1 MNRFVR
7 IASIVN
13 CGILVGLS
21 AVLFSCAQT
30 GQYSLSPAGQQGA
43 AVGGI
48 LGATAGT
55 MLDNSNRWRGGV
67 IGGVMGAILG
77 GTLGQIANEA
87 AQQAATQNQPVQYS
101 NGNQTIQAL
110 PQGQAPNGCQTV
122 TTKYYQ
128 NGQLVKAETRE
139 ICPSPQ

>member
-7 IASIVN
+7 IASI
-13 CGILVGLS
+13 VGLS

-48 LGATAGT
+48 LGATTGT
-55 MLDNSNRWRGGV
+55 LLDNSNRWRGGV
-67 IGGVMGAILG
+67 IGGAIGAILG
-77 GTLGQIANEA
+77 GTLGQIANQA
-87 AQQAATQNQPVQYS
+87 AQQAAAQNQPVQYS
-101 NGNQTIQAL
+101 NGSQTIQAI
-110 PQGQAPNGCQTV
+110 PQGQDTNGCQTV

-128 NGQLVKAETRE
+128 HGQLVKTETRE
-139 ICPSPQ
+139 ICPSQY

>member
-1 MNRFVR
+1 MNVRSARFVR
-7 IASIVN
+7 MASI
-13 CGILVGLS
+13 VGLS

-48 LGATAGT
+48 LGTTAGV
-55 MLDNSNRWRGGV
+55 MLDQSNRWRGGV

-77 GTLGQIANEA
+77 GTLGQIANQA

-101 NGNQTIQAL
+101 NGPQTIQAI

-122 TTKYYQ
+122 TTKYYEH
-128 NGQLVKAETRE
+128 GQLVKTETRE
-139 ICPSPQ
+139 VCPGQQ

>member
-1 MNRFVR
+1 MNVVNIRFAR
-7 IASIVN
+7 IASI
-13 CGILVGLS
+13 VGLS

-101 NGNQTIQAL
+101 NGNQTIQAI

-128 NGQLVKAETRE
+128 NGQLVKTETRE
-139 ICPSPQ
+139 ICPSQQ

>member
-1 MNRFVR
+1 MMKAKRL
-7 IASIVN
+7 VN
-13 CGILVGLS
+13 IIGFLGVS
-21 AVLFSCAQT
+21 SVLFSCAQT
-30 GQYSLSPAGQQGA
+30 GQYTLSPAGQQGA

-77 GTLGQIANEA
+77 GSLGQIANQA

-101 NGNQTIQAL
+101 NGPQTIQAV
-110 PQGQAPNGCQTV
+110 PQGQASNGCQTV

-128 NGQLVKAETRE
+128 NGHLIKTETRE
-139 ICPSPQ
+139 VCPNQ

>member
-1 MNRFVR
+1 MNIKRFANV
-7 IASIVN
+7 VVFL
-13 CGILVGLS
+13 GISSL
-21 AVLFSCAQT
+21 LFSCAQT

-55 MLDNSNRWRGGV
+55 MLDSSNRWRGGV

-101 NGNQTIQAL
+101 NGNQTVQAI

-128 NGQLVKAETRE
+128 NGQLIKTETRQ
-139 ICPSPQ
+139 ICPGQQ

>member
-1 MNRFVR
+1 MNIRNARFVR
-7 IASIVN
+7 IASI
-13 CGILVGLS
+13 VGLS

-43 AVGGI
+43 AVGGV

-55 MLDNSNRWRGGV
+55 MLDSSNRWRGGV

-101 NGNQTIQAL
+101 NGSQTVQAI

-128 NGQLVKAETRE
+128 NGQLVKTETRE
-139 ICPSPQ
+139 ICPSQ

>member
-1 MNRFVR
+1 MNIRNARFAR
-7 IASIVN
+7 IASI
-13 CGILVGLS
+13 VGLS

-48 LGATAGT
+48 LGTTAGV
-55 MLDNSNRWRGGV
+55 MLSHNKWRGGV

-77 GTLGQIANEA
+77 GTLGQIASQA

-101 NGNQTIQAL
+101 NGSQTIQAI

-122 TTKYYQ
+122 TTKYYE
-128 NGQLVKAETRE
+128 NGQLVKTETRE
-139 ICPSPQ
+139 VCPGQQ